1 MQWGVISVIRF
12 NLYKGIL
19 KKQKF
24 FSLSH
29 DPIQH
34 SSKDSKYFYASSR
47 HRSKLHGIT
56 RGMVSFSFLTF
67 SILCYAPAL
76 VMFIENSKE
85 VSTLHL
91 LHERSII
98 SRKLSADSRQLGKK
112 ISTILVKKDIA
123 T

>member
-1 MQWGVISVIRF
+1 MT
-12 NLYKGIL
+12 
-19 KKQKF
+19 
-24 FSLSH
+24 H
-29 DPIQH
+29 IQY

-47 HRSKLHGIT
+47 HRSTLHGIIC
-56 RGMVSFSFLTF
+56 GVVSFSFLTF

-98 SRKLSADSRQLGKK
+98 SRKLSADSRRLEKK
-112 ISTILVKKDIA
+112 STILVKKDTA